1 MPNEARLKQFGNI
14 IGTLQQG
21 TNLTRKQ
28 SAACWKEVIENMQ
41 PELQQGAFLAALSM
55 KGETETEIAGSYDAI
70 YQSDTE
76 KVDLSHLPIVENCGT
91 GMDTLKTF
99 NISTAA
105 SIVAAAAGVPMAKH
119 GARAITSKCGTVDVL
134 EQLGVDV
141 ECDVET
147 VKRSIES
154 VGIGIFNGM
163 SPKVHPEALF
173 RILSQIRFGST
184 LNIAGSLANPA
195 SPQLGVRGVWS
206 PRIVKQTAA
215 TMATIGF
222 RRALVVFGWNDAHN
236 AGIDEFSTIGPS
248 QVAELHED
256 GRIEEYEVT
265 PEDFGI
271 SRVAYSEIAAADN
284 VVAAARIVRSVL
296 EGQGTTAQRDIV
308 CLNTAPVLL
317 VARKVDTLAEG
328 IDLARRTI
336 HDGLAAQ
343 KLNDWVA
350 RQQRAC
356 KTA

>member
-1 MPNEARLKQFGNI
+1 MPNEARLKQFGEMI
-14 IGTLQQG
+14 SALQQG
-21 TNLTRKQ
+21 KDLTRKQ
-28 SAACWKEVIENMQ
+28 SAACWKEVIENTQ

-55 KGETETEIAGSYDAI
+55 KGETEGEIAGSYDAI
-70 YQSDTE
+70 YESDTE

-105 SIVAAAAGVPMAKH
+105 SIVAAAAGVPIAKH

-163 SPKVHPEALF
+163 SQSVHPAALF

-184 LNIAGSLANPA
+184 LNIAGSLAHPA
-195 SPQLGVRGVWS
+195 SPRLGVRGVWS
-206 PRIVKQTAA
+206 SRMVRQTAA
-215 TMATIGF
+215 TMATIGY
-222 RRALVVFGWNDAHN
+222 RRALVVFGWNDARN
-236 AGIDEFSTIGPS
+236 AGIDEFSTMGPS

-265 PEDFGI
+265 PEDFGME
-271 SRVAYSEIAAADN
+271 RVAYRDIAAADN
-284 VVAAARIVRSVL
+284 VVAAARLVRSVL
-296 EGQGTTAQRDIV
+296 EGQGTRAQRDIV
-308 CLNTAPVLL
+308 CLNTAPVLRM
-317 VARKVDTLAEG
+317 ANKVDTLAEG
-328 IDLARRTI
+328 VTLARRIIDEGVAT
-336 HDGLAAQ
+336 H

-350 RQQRAC
+350 KQQRVC
-356 KTA
+356 KSA